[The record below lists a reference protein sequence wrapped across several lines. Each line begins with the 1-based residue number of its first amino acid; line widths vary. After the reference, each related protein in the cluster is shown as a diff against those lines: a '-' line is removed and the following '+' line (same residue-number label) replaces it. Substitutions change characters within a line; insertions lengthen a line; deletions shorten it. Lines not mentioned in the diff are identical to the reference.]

1 MTKKEHFRS
10 HLALCLEMNPTLS
23 VSSFFAYRFE
33 ELLILLVCDILLLSR
48 PDGHV
53 VVQCVPRPHIHLTN
67 VTRERERERER
78 GVRAKNKEPGTSQ
91 KNKKPAKNQ
100 AVTLIIIT
108 ELL

>member
-23 VSSFFAYRFE
+23 ISSFFAYRFE

-67 VTRERERERER
+67 VTREREREREESEQR
-78 GVRAKNKEPGTSQ
+78 IRSQ
-91 KNKKPAKNQ
+91 VLHRKIKSQQRIKQ
-100 AVTLIIIT
+100 SH
-108 ELL
+108 